1 MCGNASFICLKVSY
15 IMHYILRIHIVT
27 MNIYEQSQTRNS
39 AIIIR
44 IFPHEAF
51 EGRLEDRS
59 SQS

>member
-1 MCGNASFICLKVSY
+1 MWQCKLYLSQGIIHNALYFKDSHSY
-15 IMHYILRIHIVT
+15 NEH
-27 MNIYEQSQTRNS
+27 YEQSQTRNS